1 MNLLINQMNMYI
13 PFSTKKSDVLLQITS
28 PLSILRVYWKSSLLY
43 SLLKLL
49 TCQNMWYVVQY

>member
-28 PLSILRVYWKSSLLY
+28 PLSILRVY
-43 SLLKLL
+43 
-49 TCQNMWYVVQY
+49 